1 MWLFW
6 ILSIL
11 ILAFGFVVFFGAPYV
26 PSKRKELKQ
35 AFENLYTPGK
45 KDTVVDIGSG
55 DGVVLRMA
63 AAYGARAVGYELN
76 PLLVLIS
83 NLLSRDDKR
92 VSAQVANFW
101 VVKLPEETT
110 FVYVFAVSRDI
121 KRIAGKIQRETD
133 RIGKPLKLMTYGSEI
148 PGKVPIA
155 TLGAHNLYDFA
166 PLQETKA

>member
-6 ILSIL
+6 MLSL
-11 ILAFGFVVFFGAPYV
+11 LVLVFGFVVFFGAPYV

-35 AFENLYTPGK
+35 AFEALYKPGK
-45 KDTVVDIGSG
+45 KDLVVDIGSG

-63 AAYGARAVGYELN
+63 ATYGARAVGYELN

-83 NLLSRDDKR
+83 KLLSRGDTR
-92 VSAQVANFW
+92 VSAHVANFW
-101 VVKLPEETT
+101 LTKIPEETT
-110 FVYVFAVSRDI
+110 LVYVFAVSRDI
-121 KRIAGKIQRETD
+121 KRIAGKIQKEVNRTG
-133 RIGKPLKLMTYGSEI
+133 RPLKLMTYGSGI
-148 PGKVPIA
+148 PDKVPLD